1 MIDDTISRQALYD
14 EIENWENLSKYYHPK
29 SKNNKIPIEELLT
42 IIKYLPSVTPQ
53 EGVKNEAKIL

>member
-29 SKNNKIPIEELLT
+29 SKT
-42 IIKYLPSVTPQ
+42 IKYPLR
-53 EGVKNEAKIL
+53 NY